1 MIFLINSLQSITKL
15 VKIIKNENWEFF
27 SKKFVFGIALGLS
40 YVSLQNSNELLLFIL
55 NNRWSYLLHVLK
67 YR

>member
-15 VKIIKNENWEFF
+15 VKIIKYENWEFF
-27 SKKFVFGIALGLS
+27 SKQFIFGITLDLS

>member
-15 VKIIKNENWEFF
+15 VKIIKYENWEFF
-27 SKKFVFGIALGLS
+27 SKQFVFGITLDLS

-55 NNRWSYLLHVLK
+55 NKRWNYLLHVLK

>member
-15 VKIIKNENWEFF
+15 VKIIKYENWEFF
-27 SKKFVFGIALGLS
+27 SEHFVFGIALGLS

-55 NNRWSYLLHVLK
+55 NKRWNYLLHVLK